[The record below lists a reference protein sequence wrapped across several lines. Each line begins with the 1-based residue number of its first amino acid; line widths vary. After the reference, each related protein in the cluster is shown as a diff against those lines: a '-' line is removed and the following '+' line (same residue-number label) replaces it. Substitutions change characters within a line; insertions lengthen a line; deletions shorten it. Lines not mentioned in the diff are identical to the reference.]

1 MESACLPKKSK
12 LRLDFQAHSRL
23 PAAEETGM
31 DEDVRDLIDALCT
44 RAGMLM
50 EDASPFAVGMA
61 SIEQGH
67 IPDRLGELDKSIRAM
82 ACLIAAAQALVP
94 TKPK

>member
-1 MESACLPKKSK
+1 MESARLRTKSK
-12 LRLDFQAHSRL
+12 LRLDFQTLSRL

-50 EDASPFAVGMA
+50 ENASPIVVGMA

-67 IPDRLGELDKSIRAM
+67 IPDRLSELDKSIRGM
-82 ACLIAAAQALVP
+82 VCLIAAAQALVP